1 MYNLRVS
8 STACAPLMLTC
19 AAYMAGG
26 EDSLT
31 ILAPPSYLLSRL
43 LVDPSHRGPGLTM
56 FFADLFDFPDRKSSL
71 MFVMSVPVN
80 DFLSGIVLLDWRGD
94 MTRLGGGTIS

>member
-1 MYNLRVS
+1 
-8 STACAPLMLTC
+8 
-19 AAYMAGG
+19 
-26 EDSLT
+26 
-31 ILAPPSYLLSRL
+31 
-43 LVDPSHRGPGLTM
+43 
-56 FFADLFDFPDRKSSL
+56 

>member
-1 MYNLRVS
+1 MCNLRVS

-19 AAYMAGG
+19 AAYIAGG

-31 ILAPPSYLLSRL
+31 ILAPPSNLLSRF
-43 LVDPSHRGPGLTM
+43 LVDPLTIV
-56 FFADLFDFPDRKSSL
+56 FADLFDFPDRESSL